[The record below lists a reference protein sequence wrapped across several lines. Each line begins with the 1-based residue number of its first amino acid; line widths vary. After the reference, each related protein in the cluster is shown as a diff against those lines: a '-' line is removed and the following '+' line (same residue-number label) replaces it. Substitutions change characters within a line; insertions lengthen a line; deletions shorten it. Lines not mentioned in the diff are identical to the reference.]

1 MSSHHIVRE
10 KQEPALL
17 VLNLTDFSE
26 ELLGQLLEWSPTVIT
41 IPDIAE
47 HLSVYETKVDIII
60 ADEAPAD
67 MQADVKL
74 IPQNNQTPVSAA
86 MTYLAYKGYPAVN
99 VITRDVTLPDFEPY
113 VNKINIVIYS
123 TRQNI
128 YPVTSG
134 FSKWKP
140 AGENVSILSVNSDL
154 KTSGLAHQTEDQFV
168 TTADG
173 FFSLEFAEPFVFIS
187 EDID

>member
-17 VLNLTDFSE
+17 VLSLRDFSE

-41 IPDIAE
+41 IPDVAE
-47 HLSVYETKVDIII
+47 QLAAYEIKVDIII
-60 ADEAPAD
+60 ADAAPAD
-67 MQADVKL
+67 MQSDVKL
-74 IPQNNQTPVSAA
+74 IPQNNQTQVSAA
-86 MTYLAYKGYPAVN
+86 MTYLTNKGYPAVN
-99 VITRDVTLPDFEPY
+99 VVTRDVTLSDFEPY
-113 VNKINIVIYS
+113 INSINVVIYS
-123 TRQNI
+123 TRQKI

-140 AGENVSILSVNSDL
+140 ANENVGILSVYSNL
-154 KTSGLAHQTEDQFV
+154 ETTGLSREIEDAFV

-173 FFSLEFAEPFVFIS
+173 FFSLKFAEPFVFIS

>member
-17 VLNLTDFSE
+17 VLSLTDFSD

-41 IPDIAE
+41 TSDVAE
-47 HLSVYETKVDIII
+47 HLAAYEIKVDIII
-60 ADEAPAD
+60 ADKAPAD
-67 MQADVKL
+67 VQSDVKV
-74 IPQNNQTPVSAA
+74 IPQHDLPPVSAA
-86 MTYLAYKGYPAVN
+86 MRFLADNGYPAVN
-99 VITRDVTLPDFEPY
+99 VITRDVALSDFKLY
-113 VNKINIVIYS
+113 VNQINIVIYS
-123 TRQNI
+123 VKQKI

-140 AGENVSILSVNSDL
+140 ANENVGILSVYSDL
-154 KTSGLAHQTEDQFV
+154 ETNGLLRETGDVFV

-173 FFSLEFAEPFVFIS
+173 FFSLKFAEPFVFIS